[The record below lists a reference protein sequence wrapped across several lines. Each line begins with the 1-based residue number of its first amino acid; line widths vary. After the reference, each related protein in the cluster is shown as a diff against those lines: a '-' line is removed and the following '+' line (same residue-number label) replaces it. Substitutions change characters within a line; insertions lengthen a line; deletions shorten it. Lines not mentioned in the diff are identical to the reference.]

1 MFESTRAPV
10 AEWTEHNANRGL
22 DPLGMQTSSIRLY
35 QSLVPGI
42 SNVTRRMR
50 YYGLYPWLCRT
61 YAQKIRHTD
70 PTRWRTFVR
79 RAEALYALLATRG
92 KSADGVAGVNWAQR
106 TLDAA
111 GERID
116 FAPAA
121 ELNNG
126 PSYLQRAAFDAAYRT
141 QLFETDILADTTQHD
156 IPVPSS
162 LGEKLADAFGAALGS
177 VADQLY
183 DLVQRGW
190 ASTSELDQVAAALP
204 SAIPVAGPEATLYGS
219 LLLEA
224 DPSRGRTVALLL
236 AVARLLEREPSP
248 DDFRWVMYAGCDPT
262 GRPLALDDGA
272 GAHTG
277 DALATQRDL
286 WWVYQANDLCHV
298 AYEALLKYMLD
309 VLADHP
315 AGMAPRRLVEQCAE
329 GIVAAMDG
337 EPATWGAW
345 IGSTTPAQNARDEDD
360 PASEFALAAQVMGAG
375 RNERR
380 RCGPE
385 HGVAAFRLLATLLR
399 RLEDEDH
406 DLDVALGGLADPL
419 FRSLLTE
426 RRFLAQRHDDN
437 LRRTLFALLEQR
449 VLGRH
454 LWVAL
459 RKLRY
464 QKDYTFL
471 VEMDDGLVR
480 LRALDGP
487 VYTTP
492 RIGSA
497 LAFLRDC
504 HLVDANGLTQQGLAA
519 LSR

>member
-1 MFESTRAPV
+1 MAESTQEPV
-10 AEWTEHNANRGL
+10 AEWTEHNAKRGL

-42 SNVTRRMR
+42 SNVTLRMR
-50 YYGLYPWLCRT
+50 YYGLYPWLCLT
-61 YAQKIRHTD
+61 YARRIGHTD
-70 PTRWRTFVR
+70 PTHWRTFVR

-92 KSADGVAGVNWAQR
+92 KSAAGVAGVNWAQQ

-121 ELNNG
+121 DLSEG
-126 PSYLQRAAFDAAYRT
+126 PTYLKRAAFDAAYRT
-141 QLFETDILADTTQHD
+141 QLFEVGILAGTTQHD
-156 IPVPSS
+156 IPLPSN
-162 LGEKLADAFGAALGS
+162 LGEELADAFGAALGT
-177 VADQLY
+177 VAEQLF
-183 DLVQRGW
+183 DIVQRGW
-190 ASTSELDQVAAALP
+190 ASPSELDRAAAAMP
-204 SAIPVAGPEATLYGS
+204 SAIPVAGPEATLYGR

-224 DPSRGRTVALLL
+224 DQSRGCTATLLL
-236 AVARLLEREPSP
+236 AVAGLLDREPTP
-248 DDFRWVMYAGCDPT
+248 DDFRWIMYAGSDSSGC
-262 GRPLALDDGA
+262 PLALDAGA
-272 GAHTG
+272 GGYAG
-277 DALATQRDL
+277 DALATQREQ
-286 WWVYQANDLCHV
+286 WWMFQANDLCHV

-329 GIVAAMDG
+329 GIIAAVDG
-337 EPATWGAW
+337 EPDTWRTW
-345 IGSTTPAQNARDEDD
+345 IASTTPAQNAYAEDD
-360 PASEFALAAQVMGAG
+360 PASEFALGALAMGAG
-375 RNERR
+375 RDHRR
-380 RCGPE
+380 QCGPE
-385 HGVAAFRLLATLLR
+385 HGVAALRLLGTLHR
-399 RLEDEDH
+399 RLEDEEH
-406 DLDVALGGLADPL
+406 DLDVAFGRLPDPL

-426 RRFLAQRHDDN
+426 RRFLDQRHDDN
-437 LRRTLFALLEQR
+437 LRSTLFALLEER
-449 VLGRH
+449 ILGRH

-464 QKDYTFL
+464 QNDYTFL

-519 LSR
+519 LNR